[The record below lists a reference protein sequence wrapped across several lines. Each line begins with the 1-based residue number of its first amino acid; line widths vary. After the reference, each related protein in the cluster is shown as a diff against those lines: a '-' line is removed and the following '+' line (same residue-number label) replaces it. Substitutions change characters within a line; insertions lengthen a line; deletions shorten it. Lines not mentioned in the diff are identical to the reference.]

1 MGSGLATLNL
11 TTKPCFD
18 SPLPTPITSRRLGG
32 VCAYRADAIA
42 TPLLEGRKGY
52 SPGAHKSNV
61 IGDATDFPFRYPVAE
76 YASIRK
82 FLRMD
87 STIKPVTLISFAHM

>member
-18 SPLPTPITSRRLGG
+18 SLPTHPDYIEAVRGRMRLSRKRVVPQVPTKAMLL
-32 VCAYRADAIA
+32 A
-42 TPLLEGRKGY
+42 TQLIF
-52 SPGAHKSNV
+52 H
-61 IGDATDFPFRYPVAE
+61 FRYPVAE